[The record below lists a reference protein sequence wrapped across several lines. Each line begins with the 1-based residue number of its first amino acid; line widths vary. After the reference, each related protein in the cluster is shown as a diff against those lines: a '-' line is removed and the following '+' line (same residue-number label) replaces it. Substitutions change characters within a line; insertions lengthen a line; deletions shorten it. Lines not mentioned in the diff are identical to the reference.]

1 MCVES
6 KHTCAVKDS
15 LAVQTHHV
23 QCNTC
28 IVVFLDGSIHGAPPK
43 TSRSHRWLSLGRQAP
58 SMDLCYLVGLTSHF
72 SSQAWRIFIGRLQHT
87 NIMINNEVFDACWS
101 SRRRKALA
109 RPGAIAYHAAHE
121 PVFEE
126 RHAQVSGETAYLGQM
141 R

>member
-23 QCNTC
+23 QCNAC
-28 IVVFLDGSIHGAPPK
+28 IVLFLDGSIHGAPPK

-72 SSQAWRIFIGRLQHT
+72 SSQAWRIFIGGLQCT
-87 NIMINNEVFDACWS
+87 NIMINNEVFDAYWG
-101 SRRRKALA
+101 SRRRKAFA
-109 RPGAIAYHAAHE
+109 PPGAIAYHAAHE

-126 RHAQVSGETAYLGQM
+126 CHTQVSGETAYLGQM

>member
-1 MCVES
+1 MGVEC

-23 QCNTC
+23 QCNAC
-28 IVVFLDGSIHGAPPK
+28 IVLFLDGSIHGVSPDP
-43 TSRSHRWLSLGRQAP
+43 SQRRCCLLLGKQAP
-58 SMDLCYLVGLTSHF
+58 SMDLCYLVGLASHF
-72 SSQAWRIFIGRLQHT
+72 SSQAWRIFIGRLQCT
-87 NIMINNEVFDACWS
+87 NIMISNEAFDVYWS

-126 RHAQVSGETAYLGQM
+126 CHAQVSGETACLGQM

>member
-6 KHTCAVKDS
+6 KHTCAAKDS
-15 LAVQTHHV
+15 LAVQTHLV
-23 QCNTC
+23 QCNAC
-28 IVVFLDGSIHGAPPK
+28 IVLLVDGSIHGASPDP
-43 TSRSHRWLSLGRQAP
+43 SRRRCCLLLGRQAP

-72 SSQAWRIFIGRLQHT
+72 SSQAWRIFIGGLQCT
-87 NIMINNEVFDACWS
+87 NIMINNEVFDAYWS
-101 SRRRKALA
+101 SRRRRALA

-126 RHAQVSGETAYLGQM
+126 CHAQVSGETAYLEQM

>member
-23 QCNTC
+23 QCNAC

-87 NIMINNEVFDACWS
+87 NIMINNKVFNVYWS

-109 RPGAIAYHAAHE
+109 RPGAIAYYAAHE

-126 RHAQVSGETAYLGQM
+126 RHAQVSGESAYLGRM

>member
-1 MCVES
+1 MCVEC
-6 KHTCAVKDS
+6 KHMCAAKDS

-23 QCNTC
+23 QRNSC
-28 IVVFLDGSIHGAPPK
+28 VVLFLDGSIHGAPPK
-43 TSRSHRWLSLGRQAP
+43 TPRSHRRLSLGKQAP
-58 SMDLCYLVGLTSHF
+58 SMDLCYLVGLTSYF

-87 NIMINNEVFDACWS
+87 NIMINNKVFNVYWS

-126 RHAQVSGETAYLGQM
+126 CHAQVSGETACLGQM

>member
-23 QCNTC
+23 QCNAC
-28 IVVFLDGSIHGAPPK
+28 IVLFLDGSIHGASADP
-43 TSRSHRWLSLGRQAP
+43 SRRRCCLLLGRQAP
-58 SMDLCYLVGLTSHF
+58 SMDLCYLVGLASHF
-72 SSQAWRIFIGRLQHT
+72 SSQAWRIFISGLQCT
-87 NIMINNEVFDACWS
+87 NITINNEVFDAFWS

-109 RPGAIAYHAAHE
+109 QPGAIAYHAAHE
-121 PVFEE
+121 QVFEE
-126 RHAQVSGETAYLGQM
+126 RHAQVSGETAYLGRM

>member
-1 MCVES
+1 MGVEC

-23 QCNTC
+23 QCNAC
-28 IVVFLDGSIHGAPPK
+28 IVLFLNGSIHRAPPK

-87 NIMINNEVFDACWS
+87 NIMINNKVFDVYWS

-126 RHAQVSGETAYLGQM
+126 CHAQVSGETAYLGQM